1 MITAVTALDTS
12 ILMWIQENLRT
23 PALTW
28 LFCALSL
35 ITTFGAVW
43 IAVGLALLI
52 IKKTRKAGLFTL
64 VCLAF
69 EYIINDLV
77 LKGLIARVRPY
88 EVIDGLAL
96 LVPPESSFSMPSGH
110 AAVSF
115 AAALAITLSC
125 GKKGAWAYLPAAL
138 IAFSRI
144 YVGVHYPSDV
154 LAGMI
159 VGTLAALIVYL
170 VVRFA
175 MKKSF
180 PLTARG

>member
-1 MITAVTALDTS
+1 MITSITALDTE
-12 ILMWIQENLRT
+12 ILLWIQENLRT

-28 LFCALSL
+28 IFCALSL
-35 ITTFGAVW
+35 IATFGAIW
-43 IAVGLALLI
+43 IVTGLVLLI
-52 IKKTRKAGLFTL
+52 IKKTRRAGLFIL
-64 VCLAF
+64 ICLAV
-69 EYIINDLV
+69 EYVLNDLV
-77 LKGLIARVRPY
+77 LKGIIGRVRPY
-88 EVIDGLAL
+88 EVIDSLVL
-96 LVPPESSFSMPSGH
+96 LVPPEHSLSMPSGH

-125 GKKGAWAYLPAAL
+125 GKKGAWAYLLAAL

-154 LAGMI
+154 LLGMI
-159 VGTLAALIVYL
+159 VGTLTTLSVYL

-180 PLTARG
+180 PLISRG